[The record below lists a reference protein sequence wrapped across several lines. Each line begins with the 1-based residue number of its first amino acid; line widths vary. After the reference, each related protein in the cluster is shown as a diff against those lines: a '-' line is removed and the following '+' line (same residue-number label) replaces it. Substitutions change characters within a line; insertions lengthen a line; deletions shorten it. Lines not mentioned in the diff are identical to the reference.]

1 MSSGVFIN
9 EIMEKS
15 HAFLFAPFFSE
26 VHLAIVS

>member
-1 MSSGVFIN
+1 MSSGVLN